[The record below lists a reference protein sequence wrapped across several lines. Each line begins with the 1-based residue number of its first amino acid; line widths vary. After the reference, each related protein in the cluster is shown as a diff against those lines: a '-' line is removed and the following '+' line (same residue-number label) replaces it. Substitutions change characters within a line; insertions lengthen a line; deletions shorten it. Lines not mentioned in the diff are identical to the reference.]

1 MNKQSQESENFGCE
15 QILNTFSSVF
25 SDVRVMQNIIMP
37 MDGFGYC
44 PTAEFDV
51 IVSCNAGVFVFEI
64 KGYTGNSIEISKT
77 EKEIHIWKIHKD
89 NGIIE
94 IQDPLAQTGRKIK
107 YLRESIRGSM
117 VRGFVYFTNEKI
129 SLPPNANADVI
140 KTNDLAYLVR
150 SIRHDAKRRNKL
162 ISTENVNKIAESILE
177 ISQNHTMEE
186 HIKNCI
192 KTGEHRRKTQNTQ
205 RTIIISNHKKE
216 ESFGLI

>member
-1 MNKQSQESENFGCE
+1 MVLVVN
-15 QILNTFSSVF
+15 
-25 SDVRVMQNIIMP
+25 
-37 MDGFGYC
+37 

-51 IVSCNAGVFVFEI
+51 IVSCNAGVLFLKSRATREI
-64 KGYTGNSIEISKT
+64 QSKFPKQ
-77 EKEIHIWKIHKD
+77 KEIHIWKIHKD
-89 NGIIE
+89 NGVVE

-216 ESFGLI
+216 SFGLI

>member
-25 SDVRVMQNIIMP
+25 SDVRIMQNIIMP

-64 KGYTGNSIEISKT
+64 KGYTGKSIEIFKT

-107 YLRESIRGSM
+107 YLRESIKGSM
-117 VRGFVYFTNEKI
+117 VRGFVYFTNENI
-129 SLPPNANADVI
+129 LLPPNANADVI
-140 KTNDLAYLVR
+140 KTSDLAYLSR
-150 SIRHDAKRRNKL
+150 SLRHDAKRRDKL
-162 ISTENVNKIAESILE
+162 LSADDVNRIAESILE
-177 ISQNHTMEE
+177 ISQHYTIEE
-186 HIKNCI
+186 HINNCI
-192 KTGEHRRKTQNTQ
+192 KTGEYRKK
-205 RTIIISNHKKE
+205 RE
-216 ESFGLI
+216 LINKRARFANNVKQEPYNLI

>member
-89 NGIIE
+89 NGVVE

-150 SIRHDAKRRNKL
+150 SLRHDAKRRNKL
-162 ISTENVNKIAESILE
+162 ISTENVNKIIYLLAFAICKNELMFIKALPCITPSDAGVKLFALSATAIPTLLCFNAISI
-177 ISQNHTMEE
+177 
-186 HIKNCI
+186 
-192 KTGEHRRKTQNTQ
+192 
-205 RTIIISNHKKE
+205 
-216 ESFGLI
+216 